1 MEPTDDDSCRASA
14 TDSCRASASGSQG
27 GARIGINVKAGAAL
41 SMFDPL
47 SWVYSFVEFFYG
59 DCLPGDPRR
68 DDAARLSFEEVF
80 ECLKRREGL
89 QYSLP
94 TDAQPYKAG
103 PMSRWDS
110 APMSLLFGST
120 LRSLRMLRASK
131 LSILRTQNAWETFKQ
146 DFQAIAECTA
156 EEFQRAFKYE
166 THGGAK
172 TPVEVFSA
180 PGAKEKHPKVHT
192 ALKHVLCQTGTV
204 PPTEGYTMN
213 VRHQSFSQT
222 LCFGA
227 LKLFLT
233 TNFADTYCPLVLK
246 LYDVDDSGEAIE
258 LVGEVTVNL
267 FEDAPTM
274 PTQQRMHKIVAQ
286 HPSVQARLFL
296 LMEQVTITEL
306 LCVDRAFIGNKDLD
320 CLDPGQSYWEHE
332 DSYAS
337 NGSPGLA
344 NFLTCMTEP
353 LASQGRGFTH
363 GHKKAN
369 EVPSCRAG
377 VLKQMFRASDPELQ
391 SIVQR
396 MRDAVLSSSIDDPM
410 RGGRSSGAT
419 ARRAG
424 PAGAVFRQAAL
435 AIQILTEA

>member
-1 MEPTDDDSCRASA
+1 MVGGAQQCQQRFVDIQELYRKIRKLEYVDVVPKQDSDGADNDMSIDAAMNRWQQQRPASAATASSGTGAWLPGSDSRRASAATPVEPTADDSCRASA

-27 GARIGINVKAGAAL
+27 GAPIGINVKAGAAL

-80 ECLKRREGL
+80 ECLKRREEL

-94 TDAQPYKAG
+94 TDAQPCKAG

-172 TPVEVFSA
+172 TLVEVFSA

-204 PPTEGYTMN
+204 PLTEGYKMN

-246 LYDVDDSGEAIE
+246 LYDVDDSGEATE

-296 LMEQVTITEL
+296 LMEQVAITEL
-306 LCVDRAFIGNKDLD
+306 LCADRAFIGNKVLD
-320 CLDPGQSYWEHE
+320 CLDPGQSH
-332 DSYAS
+332 
-337 NGSPGLA
+337 GS
-344 NFLTCMTEP
+344 
-353 LASQGRGFTH
+353 
-363 GHKKAN
+363 
-369 EVPSCRAG
+369 
-377 VLKQMFRASDPELQ
+377 
-391 SIVQR
+391 
-396 MRDAVLSSSIDDPM
+396 MRIPTP
-410 RGGRSSGAT
+410 RT
-419 ARRAG
+419 AR
-424 PAGAVFRQAAL
+424 PAWP
-435 AIQILTEA
+435 TS